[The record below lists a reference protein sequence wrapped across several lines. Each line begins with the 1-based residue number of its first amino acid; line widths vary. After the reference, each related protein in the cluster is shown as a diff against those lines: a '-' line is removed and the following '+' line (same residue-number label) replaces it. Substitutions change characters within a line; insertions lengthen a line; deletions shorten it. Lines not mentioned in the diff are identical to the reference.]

1 MAPALDDLLSPECRL
16 ALAYAKAALRP
27 SFTTLFLLDA
37 TLGRILAQVREP
49 HLAQIRLA
57 WWRAAFDGLSQAAA
71 APNDPVLAAC
81 WTLIRRHDV
90 TSAMLSGLTD
100 GWEALLETPPLT
112 ADSLA
117 RYGTA
122 RGQALFAI
130 AGRIAGIETA
140 AGAGWALMD
149 FSGRCSDPQTAALAR
164 TLALSALADAPA
176 AAIPPLLRP
185 YGIITRFAERD
196 AVGGKASHAVQRIGL
211 AMRYALFN

>member
-1 MAPALDDLLSPECRL
+1 MAPAMDDLLTPECRL

-57 WWRAAFDGLSQAAA
+57 WWRAALDGLSHATA
-71 APNDPVLAAC
+71 APNDPVLAGC
-81 WTLIRRHDV
+81 GTLIRRHDV

-100 GWEALLETPPLT
+100 GWEALLETSPLT

-117 RYGTA
+117 RFGTA
-122 RGQALFAI
+122 RGHALFAI
-130 AGRIAGIETA
+130 AGRIAGVETA

-149 FSGRCSDPQTAALAR
+149 FSARCSDPQTAALAR

-176 AAIPPLLRP
+176 AAIPPSLRP
-185 YGIITRFAERD
+185 FGIITRFAERD
-196 AVGGKASHAVQRIGL
+196 AACGKVSRGGRRIGQ